1 MENLT
6 SALYLDKQADVDRY
20 LLAMERLSIVAHEP
34 NETTGIL
41 DEIIGQ
47 LESEGPDDE

>member
-1 MENLT
+1 M
-6 SALYLDKQADVDRY
+6 DRY

-41 DEIIGQ
+41 DEIIRQ
-47 LESEGPDDE
+47 LESEGPDEG